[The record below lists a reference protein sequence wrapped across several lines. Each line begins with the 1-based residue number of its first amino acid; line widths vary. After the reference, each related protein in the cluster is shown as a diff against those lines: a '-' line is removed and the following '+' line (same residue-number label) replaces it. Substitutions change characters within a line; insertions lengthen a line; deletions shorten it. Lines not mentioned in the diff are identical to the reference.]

1 MSRPR
6 VAGFTLIELLIALA
20 LLALIAALLTGSLS
34 MAARSWDGGETKAGD
49 VASMRQAQTFLREQ
63 LTAMTGVEVHAVTSE
78 GHMVVTIERPT
89 DGEMTGAFDAIH
101 QLPGVLSAALVYH
114 HDEPVDE

>member
-1 MSRPR
+1 
-6 VAGFTLIELLIALA
+6 VNI
-20 LLALIAALLTGSLS
+20 TGILVS
-34 MAARSWDGGETKAGD
+34 AHPDQTET
-49 VASMRQAQTFLREQ
+49 LRER
-63 LTAMTGVEVHAVTSE
+63 LTAIAGVEVHAVTPE